1 MHGFNFLAA
10 FVLLGMVIWGHARRL
25 RLLSQ
30 ESGENSAPPGSGS
43 GSGSAVDVTYMSH
56 AHPKI
61 PETWESRSSP
71 YYRSDMDK
79 DSEYYIPKSVRQSW
93 RLLRP
98 SLQDVGVPVPARKNP
113 KESWQN
119 VKKTKFGMPLEFS
132 PQNPPEYTSTKAEGE
147 IE

>member
-1 MHGFNFLAA
+1 
-10 FVLLGMVIWGHARRL
+10 
-25 RLLSQ
+25 
-30 ESGENSAPPGSGS
+30 
-43 GSGSAVDVTYMSH
+43 MSH

-132 PQNPPEYTSTKAEGE
+132 PAEPTGVHINESRRGDRVISLVQCSTRNSSRKLTKYIILTECR
-147 IE
+147 ILKNIVCF